1 MDFNQV
7 RQFNFPT
14 IIRFGAGAVKEL
26 APYLKNQGFLKPLIV
41 TDPVIAELP
50 FFKNICADLTQAG
63 FRSKYFALSI
73 KIRSSRMC
81 MPERLFGMPLI
92 AIV

>member
-26 APYLKNQGFLKPLIV
+26 APYLKNQGFSKPLIV

-50 FFKNICADLTQAG
+50 FFKNICADLRGAG
-63 FRSKYFALSI
+63 T
-73 KIRSSRMC
+73 
-81 MPERLFGMPLI
+81 
-92 AIV
+92 VD